1 MFLLDLIFGKHSK
14 AKPAP
19 KTELAPPPEAAQVVA
34 PGTSI
39 HYHPEI
45 IEQFKHDHR
54 ELLRIYTGIK
64 AAIAAQDLPR
74 CAELLEDFR
83 HTLHGHLLSENVRL
97 YIYLEH
103 ALASDPTSHEL
114 MHSFRHEM
122 DDIGKAVVAFLERYR
137 HLAEHPEQLPQF
149 AHELDGIGK
158 VLVERIKREEETLY
172 PLYMPA

>member
-1 MFLLDLIFGKHSK
+1 MFLLDLIFGKH
-14 AKPAP
+14 AKESAAPRPTPAP
-19 KTELAPPPEAAQVVA
+19 AAPAPVVA

-39 HYHPEI
+39 QYHPEI
-45 IEQFKHDHR
+45 IDLFKHDHR
-54 ELLRIYTGIK
+54 ELLRVFAGIK

-103 ALASDPTSHEL
+103 ALASDPTSHDL

-137 HLAEHPEQLPQF
+137 YLAEHPELLPQF

>member
-1 MFLLDLIFGKHSK
+1 MAIHIVEEANRCLGCKRAFCQIKGCPVQTPIPQIIDL
-14 AKPAP
+14 
-19 KTELAPPPEAAQVVA
+19 
-34 PGTSI
+34 
-39 HYHPEI
+39 
-45 IEQFKHDHR
+45 FKHDHR
-54 ELLRIYTGIK
+54 ELLRVFAGIK

-137 HLAEHPEQLPQF
+137 YLAEHPELLPQF